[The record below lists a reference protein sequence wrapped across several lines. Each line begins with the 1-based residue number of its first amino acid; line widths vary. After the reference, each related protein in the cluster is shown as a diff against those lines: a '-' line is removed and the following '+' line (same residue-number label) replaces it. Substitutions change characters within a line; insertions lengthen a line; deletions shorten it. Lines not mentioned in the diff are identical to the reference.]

1 MAKRLSKQNIEE
13 IVKLFIEGKT
23 IENLA
28 INFECTNLTI
38 TRHLKKNILENQ
50 FKEIINKNKLLS
62 KKLKKKDISK
72 DFIGENTL
80 KNINNKRD
88 NLNKFT
94 SKNKEEESFLH
105 SPFIEIAPLNFEI
118 DNSNRKDFTSIPI
131 SKVNFPKIVYMIV
144 DKKIELN
151 IKYLRDYPNWEFL
164 SQDELNRKTIE
175 IYVDLKNAKRFCN
188 KEQKVIKVPNTN
200 VFKLV
205 SPILLS
211 KGISRMI
218 SEDKLIS
225 L

>member
-38 TRHLKKNILENQ
+38 TKHLKKNILENQ

-62 KKLKKKDISK
+62 KKLKKKDINK

-80 KNINNKRD
+80 ENINNKRD
-88 NLNKFT
+88 NLNKVT
-94 SKNKEEESFLH
+94 SKNKEEDSFLQ

-211 KGISRMI
+211 KGISRII